1 MPALPTL
8 VHIITDPMSFWLVQG
23 HGALIS
29 RAGFDVHMISS
40 PGAFAEE
47 QCRTER
53 VPFHPVPMARRIAPW
68 ADLVSLVRLGRTLL
82 CLRPHVVLAGTPKAG
97 LLGMLAAW
105 ILRVPVRIY
114 YLHGLPVLTARGI
127 RRAILLATERI
138 ACASATQVICVGHSM
153 RRELVGAGLCAARK
167 TTVLANGSANGVDI
181 RWFDRAR
188 LGQGAR
194 EDSRSRLGIP
204 PDALVVGFVGRMVRE
219 KGICE
224 LHRAW
229 RDLRDRC
236 ASAYLLLVGPRE
248 AADPVPEGTWRELA
262 EDPRVRVTGLDWN
275 TPPLYAAM
283 DLLCLPSHREGC
295 PNVPLEAAAMELP
308 VVAFRVPGMV
318 DTVEDGITG
327 RLLEPLSVDALTDAL
342 YAYLI
347 DPEIRRRHGLAGK
360 DRVVALFSRAIVW
373 TALTSFYSSLAA
385 ECATGSTRRRRPVA
399 NQPRALPLT
408 SR

>member
-1 MPALPTL
+1 MPAAPTL
-8 VHIITDPMSFWLVQG
+8 VHIITDPMSFCLVQG
-23 HGALIS
+23 QGTLMS

-47 QCRTER
+47 QCRTEG

-68 ADLVSLVRLGRTLL
+68 ADLVSLARLCGTLL
-82 CLRPHVVLAGTPKAG
+82 RLRPRVVLAGTPKAG
-97 LLGMLAAW
+97 FLGMLAAW
-105 ILRVPVRIY
+105 ILRAPVRIY

-127 RRAILLATERI
+127 RRTILRMTERI

-167 TTVLANGSANGVDI
+167 TTVLANGSANGVDT
-181 RWFDRAR
+181 RWFARARLAENTRGEIRAR
-188 LGQGAR
+188 LG
-194 EDSRSRLGIP
+194 IP
-204 PDALVVGFVGRMVRE
+204 QNALVVGFVGRMVRE

-236 ASAYLLLVGPRE
+236 ATAYLLLVGPRE

-318 DTVEDGITG
+318 DAVEDGVTG
-327 RLLEPLSVDALTDAL
+327 RLIEPMRVDALTDAL
-342 YAYLI
+342 YAYLL
-347 DPEIRRRHGLAGK
+347 DPEIRRGHGLAGR
-360 DRVVALFSRAIVW
+360 DRVVARFSRAIVW

-385 ECATGSTRRRRPVA
+385 ECAAGTLRRDRPAA
-399 NQPRALPLT
+399 NPCT
-408 SR
+408 ETV